1 VIRRIRLEWPDP
13 RPFHPRDGR
22 PIRFLAASDER
33 DAGLEHERNRAALQ
47 PIDGVIG
54 CGDLDPDWLGFLGD
68 AFGAPV
74 VYVRGNHDRG
84 GDWEQE
90 VLPVPEPLPAGRI
103 ERLGGIAVA
112 GLEWPGV
119 RESGNRRH
127 PGLAWLQALSI
138 ARRTIVRRLRRN
150 SEPVLVI
157 SHAPPLGAGDG
168 PDRYHYGFPAYRWL
182 LGRLR
187 PPLWLHGHTTTATVQ
202 ALRTDVDGT
211 VLVNVTG
218 AVLVELL
225 PPGSTDG
232 STDGS

>member
-1 VIRRIRLEWPDP
+1 MIRRLRLEWPDD
-13 RPFHPRDGR
+13 RPFHDRPGR

-33 DAGLEHERNRAALQ
+33 DPGLEHEANRAALA
-47 PIDGVIG
+47 PVDGVIG
-54 CGDLDPDWLGFLGD
+54 CGDLDPAWLGFLAD
-68 AFGAPV
+68 AFHAPL

-84 GDWEQE
+84 GDWEKP
-90 VLPVPEPLPAGRI
+90 VLPIPEPLPASRH
-103 ERLGGIAVA
+103 ERLAGIPIA

-119 RESGNRRH
+119 RETGNRRH
-127 PGLAWLQALSI
+127 PVLAWRQALSV
-138 ARRTIVRRLRRN
+138 ARRALLARLGGRR

-182 LGRLR
+182 LARLR

-202 ALRTDVDGT
+202 TLRTDVDGT

-218 AVLVELL
+218 AVLVELVA
-225 PPGSTDG
+225 PETSTRA
-232 STDGS
+232 